1 MTMSNL
7 GVLIGYARP
16 HTRTLLIGLVLALGS
31 SATVMA
37 TPMVTK
43 SILDALGTGASI
55 MGPTVAL
62 LVLLVIGAALGWG
75 YWILLGTVAEN
86 IVFDARTSLVR
97 RLLGA
102 TVPSVQ
108 ARPTGELV
116 TRVTA
121 DTLLLKEAASS
132 AVIGI
137 INATFLT
144 VGTVILMGVLD
155 LMLLGVTVLA
165 IVVVGMLFGTLMPR
179 IAKADAR
186 TQESLGRLGG
196 VLEGSLRSVRTV
208 KAARAEH
215 RIATLIGADARN
227 ARTHAIESVRVSA
240 TAWTVAWTGVQGAII
255 AILAIGAWRVDNGS
269 LTVSTLIAFLLY
281 AFTLMGPIQEL
292 TTHIT
297 AVQSGIAAA
306 MRIREME
313 TLHSEADV
321 AHEPAPGVTTAEP
334 DAALRFDDVT
344 VRYAPDAPH
353 ALKGLTLRIPATG
366 HTAIVGPSGAGKTT
380 VFSTILRFVEPDTGT
395 ISVGGVAYRNLM
407 MSEVRAR
414 IAYVEQ
420 ESPLVPGTLS
430 DNLRFLRGGATDDEV
445 AEVLRLLRLDSVVA
459 AQPKGLDTHVRD
471 TDLSG
476 GQRQRIA
483 MARAML
489 GNADVLLLDEATS
502 QIDTLTEAAIV
513 EAIAVRARTH
523 AVVTIAHRLSTV
535 RHADRIVVMDDGS
548 VRAVGTH
555 DELMRADDLY
565 ARMVRAGGFA

>member
-55 MGPTVAL
+55 MGPTGAL

-86 IVFDARTSLVR
+86 IVFDARTMLVG

-155 LMLLGVTVLA
+155 LMLLGVTMLA
-165 IVVVGMLFGTLMPR
+165 IIVVGILFGTLMPR
-179 IAKADAR
+179 IAKADAQ

-215 RIATLIGADARN
+215 RIATLIGADASN

-297 AVQSGIAAA
+297 AMQSGIAAA

-321 AHEPAPGVTTAEP
+321 AHEPAPATAAEP
-334 DAALRFDDVT
+334 DAAVRFDAVT

-353 ALKGLTLRIPATG
+353 ALKELTLRIPATG

-395 ISVGGVAYRNLM
+395 ISVGGVAYRNLTM
-407 MSEVRAR
+407 REVRAR

-420 ESPLVPGTLS
+420 ESPLVPGTLR
-430 DNLRFLRGGATDDEV
+430 DNLLFLRNSATGDEV

-483 MARAML
+483 MARALL
-489 GNADVLLLDEATS
+489 GDADVLLLDEATS
-502 QIDTLTEAAIV
+502 QIDTLTEASIV